1 MEAHV
6 LLKALSLG
14 LFYTYE
20 DSSYL
25 GILIIWQGLDFSWG
39 MGTSFQLGAYIL
51 IWRRLFLC
59 VWQGLDFSWGMGTSF
74 QLGAYILIWR
84 RLFLCVC
91 MYALVCFNFDEMGLG
106 CLRCLMFLI
115 IVWVGLVIGLFV
127 LLDVSLFQV

>member
-20 DSSYL
+20 DSTYL

-51 IWRRLFLC
+51 IWRRLF
-59 VWQGLDFSWGMGTSF
+59 V
-74 QLGAYILIWR
+74 
-84 RLFLCVC
+84 CVC
-91 MYALVCFNFDEMGLG
+91 MYARVCFNFDEMGLG
-106 CLRCLMFLI
+106 CLRCFNVSHYCLGLWSGCLFFLF
-115 IVWVGLVIGLFV
+115 GLYIERTHLFF
-127 LLDVSLFQV
+127 LFLYSSLIDFIFASHRAWMRKTS